1 MNFANILKAIAVV
14 AKPTA
19 QAVATAAISAAAE
32 AAIAKL
38 NKPKPG

>member
-1 MNFANILKAIAVV
+1 MNLAKILKAFAII

-19 QAVATAAISAAAE
+19 QALATAAITAAAQ
-32 AAIAKL
+32 AAVDKL